1 MILPCHQTLLSKRYS
16 HIPNPQSHPTGHHPC
31 PCTQEGLNGI
41 DQELLNGG
49 VDSYSDT
56 YMVASVLKGSSLKC
70 LPLYDRGARSTLAGV
85 RRRVTGHEGRLRTRI
100 ERSGGETAVWETDQ
114 AQSWPASP
122 E

>member
-1 MILPCHQTLLSKRYS
+1 MRILHLPFPKDIHT
-16 HIPNPQSHPTGHHPC
+16 PNPQSHPTGHHPC

-41 DQELLNGG
+41 DQELLNGRE
-49 VDSYSDT
+49 DSYSDT
-56 YMVASVLKGSSLKC
+56 YMVASVLKC

>member
-1 MILPCHQTLLSKRYS
+1 MRILHLPFPKDIHT
-16 HIPNPQSHPTGHHPC
+16 PNPQSHPTGHHPC
-31 PCTQEGLNGI
+31 PCTQEGLRGI
-41 DQELLNGG
+41 DQELLNGRE
-49 VDSYSDT
+49 DSYSDT
-56 YMVASVLKGSSLKC
+56 YMVAGVLKSSSLKC

-114 AQSWPASP
+114 AQSWPASQ